1 MYSVYN
7 DFPPSKLTGY
17 GSGAGHEFVVCLF
30 VCFFKYQNNLDL
42 VRLYLVGS
50 ILTVL
55 GVCKQGKL
63 VSFEDMSGIAGDTD
77 KQLVPL

>member
-1 MYSVYN
+1 MGLGPAMNLSFAY
-7 DFPPSKLTGY
+7 
-17 GSGAGHEFVVCLF
+17 LF
-30 VCFFKYQNNLDL
+30 VFFKYQNNLDL

-63 VSFEDMSGIAGDTD
+63 VSFEDMSGTAGDTD